1 MTAGGKY
8 SKMDSVRSDLLSST
22 FLPSRTPRQMIRF
35 MAPLVFVL
43 LLVACG
49 SSGTS
54 EASVP
59 VQDSDLVALG
69 DELYQAQCAE
79 CHGSDLRGTDQG
91 PSFLS
96 VVYEPG
102 HHSDQA
108 FVLAVLQGVR
118 THHWDFGN
126 MEPVALEDGD
136 IEAII
141 AFVRE
146 TQQVQGFEPYPP

>member
-1 MTAGGKY
+1 MRSITA
-8 SKMDSVRSDLLSST
+8 SVL
-22 FLPSRTPRQMIRF
+22 F
-35 MAPLVFVL
+35 L

-49 SSGTS
+49 SSGTT
-54 EASVP
+54 EATVP
-59 VQDSDLVALG
+59 AQDSDLVAEGNVLF
-69 DELYQAQCAE
+69 QAQCAE
-79 CHGSDLRGTDQG
+79 CHGSDVRGTDQG
-91 PSFLS
+91 PSLLS

-108 FVLAVLQGVR
+108 FVLAALQGVR

-126 MEPVALEDGD
+126 MAPVALEDGD

-146 TQQVQGFEPYPP
+146 TQRVEGFERYQP

>member
-1 MTAGGKY
+1 
-8 SKMDSVRSDLLSST
+8 
-22 FLPSRTPRQMIRF
+22 MIRF
-35 MAPLVFVL
+35 LTPLILVL

-54 EASVP
+54 EATVSA
-59 VQDSDLVALG
+59 QDPDLVAEG
-69 DELYQAQCAE
+69 DTLYQAQCAE
-79 CHGSDLRGTDQG
+79 CHGMDVRGTDEG
-91 PSFLS
+91 PSLLS

-108 FVLAVLQGVR
+108 FVLAALQGVR

-126 MEPVALEDGD
+126 MAPVALEDGD

-146 TQQVQGFEPYPP
+146 TQRVEGFEPYPP